1 MKKIIDF
8 LSFLTFLTM
17 ARCSTVNDEL
27 CQEALHKAADN
38 VSEINRVINNYSGEK
53 NEVAGY
59 LVRSMIGRYSSIG
72 AGIDSIE
79 MMYRKLPNGK
89 SWQFDSLQLS
99 RIRVFEK
106 MPVRDVPDLE
116 NLNAEYLINNIDD
129 AWKYKESMLWNNN
142 LDIHSFNELILPY
155 RNGNENIT
163 DWRNSYRKK
172 YRKIQ
177 PRLKNVRNSVTAASI
192 VSKAIGRM
200 RFNQQVNSPHRTALD
215 LLEAP
220 IGYCR
225 EDCDRTIF
233 AMRAFGIPVA
243 IDQILVSPDHG
254 KSHFWNVVY
263 DNDDKIFR
271 MFDNYRNPPTKDSIH
286 DDQRSKGKVYRQC
299 NGFNFDRL
307 KKFTNLDEVPVYL
320 KNPRLT
326 DVTSEYFGLNQATI
340 DIDDMNRD
348 IYLGI
353 FTSQD
358 VLPIDVAERRGNKA
372 IFKNIEPWIIYFPI
386 KIEDSK
392 YQICG
397 TPFILTDQG
406 KTILFNPDD
415 NTKRKIRINRKM
427 PVTFNLKEKL
437 SSIIGTTVSL
447 GKTSEGPWKEI
458 DSITRMPEHAY
469 YKVSFPPDMNCRY
482 IRLRSTLKRKPE
494 FGEIIVSKDLLA
506 MDKLP
511 LSFCNIKKKGKWN
524 NLIDGDILSWY
535 HYVAGNKGVILKIES
550 DIDSGN
556 IFIIPRN
563 DDNYVVPGQE
573 YELFYFSNSGWR
585 SLGRKIANDFYIDY
599 EVPDNAVLWLRNNT
613 KGSEEQIFIYRNGKQ
628 LFNSDLRKIKF

>member
-8 LSFLTFLTM
+8 LSLLTFLTM
-17 ARCSTVNDEL
+17 ASCSTVNDEL

-116 NLNAEYLINNIDD
+116 NLNADYLINNIDD

-163 DWRNSYRKK
+163 DWRNAYRKK

-177 PRLKNVRNSVTAASI
+177 PRLKNVRNSVIAASI

-271 MFDNYRNPPTKDSIH
+271 MFDN
-286 DDQRSKGKVYRQC
+286 
-299 NGFNFDRL
+299 
-307 KKFTNLDEVPVYL
+307 
-320 KNPRLT
+320 
-326 DVTSEYFGLNQATI
+326 
-340 DIDDMNRD
+340 
-348 IYLGI
+348 
-353 FTSQD
+353 
-358 VLPIDVAERRGNKA
+358 
-372 IFKNIEPWIIYFPI
+372 
-386 KIEDSK
+386 
-392 YQICG
+392 
-397 TPFILTDQG
+397 
-406 KTILFNPDD
+406 
-415 NTKRKIRINRKM
+415 
-427 PVTFNLKEKL
+427 
-437 SSIIGTTVSL
+437 
-447 GKTSEGPWKEI
+447 
-458 DSITRMPEHAY
+458 
-469 YKVSFPPDMNCRY
+469 
-482 IRLRSTLKRKPE
+482 
-494 FGEIIVSKDLLA
+494 
-506 MDKLP
+506 
-511 LSFCNIKKKGKWN
+511 
-524 NLIDGDILSWY
+524 
-535 HYVAGNKGVILKIES
+535 
-550 DIDSGN
+550 
-556 IFIIPRN
+556 
-563 DDNYVVPGQE
+563 
-573 YELFYFSNSGWR
+573 
-585 SLGRKIANDFYIDY
+585 
-599 EVPDNAVLWLRNNT
+599 
-613 KGSEEQIFIYRNGKQ
+613 
-628 LFNSDLRKIKF
+628 